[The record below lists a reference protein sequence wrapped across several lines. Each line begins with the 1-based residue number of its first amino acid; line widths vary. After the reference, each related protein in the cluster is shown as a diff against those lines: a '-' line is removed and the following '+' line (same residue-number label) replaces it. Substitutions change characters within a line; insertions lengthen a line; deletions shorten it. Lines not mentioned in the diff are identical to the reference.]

1 MSRIAFIFPGQGA
14 QYVGMGKDF
23 YDELKES
30 KKIFD
35 IAEEILDFDIKSVC
49 FEENTLINETEYT
62 QAAILTASMAM
73 YEAVKKSGIIP
84 NACCGLSL
92 GEYNAIVAAGVM
104 KFEDALK
111 VVRKRGI
118 LMQEAVPDGRG
129 TMMAVLGVDNKAA
142 EDICRETEGIVSVAN
157 YNCPGQIVISGEKD
171 AVIKAGEK
179 LKEYG
184 AKRVVEL
191 NVSGPFHSQMLA
203 AAGSKLGEFLTDI
216 EINNPKIPYVAN
228 VNASYITDNGEI
240 KQLLEKQVSNSV
252 RFEQSVREMIANGI
266 DTFIEIGPGRTLSG
280 LVRKT
285 DRNVNVI
292 NINCVEDLKKL
303 QNENGG
309 NA

>member
-111 VVRKRGI
+111 VVRDRK
-118 LMQEAVPDGRG
+118 
-129 TMMAVLGVDNKAA
+129 
-142 EDICRETEGIVSVAN
+142 SV
-157 YNCPGQIVISGEKD
+157 V
-171 AVIKAGEK
+171 
-179 LKEYG
+179 
-184 AKRVVEL
+184 
-191 NVSGPFHSQMLA
+191 
-203 AAGSKLGEFLTDI
+203 
-216 EINNPKIPYVAN
+216 
-228 VNASYITDNGEI
+228 
-240 KQLLEKQVSNSV
+240 
-252 RFEQSVREMIANGI
+252 
-266 DTFIEIGPGRTLSG
+266 
-280 LVRKT
+280 
-285 DRNVNVI
+285 
-292 NINCVEDLKKL
+292 
-303 QNENGG
+303 
-309 NA
+309 